1 MKESIKN
8 IIISISIII
17 IAILISLFFINN
29 SNTSLNNKKSKEI
42 GIGSR
47 TININILDNK
57 ILCEDVILFNMHSRE
72 ELKYKFFQEY
82 DYLNNTKL
90 YINNSD
96 NFYSTSL
103 KMDLLKGYI
112 NIDKRLLNGLK
123 ITDKNV
129 SIKLTYELDLDYIT
143 RYTNTDVLPLYMDL
157 ENIDYLNNLNK
168 DKASSFVGATS
179 SDILIKKN
187 IDAKV
192 SDTSWIDM
200 VEECIPYLDNIIR
213 NPRRFIVQEENIVP
227 IEKAKVVTEESI
239 RHLAQHTSMIQE
251 VQEDGTVIP
260 LKLLNVYREETVDL
274 YENRFIKS
282 LVDNL
287 YTFVN
292 NKLNESDQRSYAKVV
307 SDVTYSGRMKRKDEE
322 VEINLSLKSKK
333 TTEVDASKDGHSLD
347 ERIEHIR
354 DIVTSFRGSAFI
366 KSLKESSPVRS
377 PIRKTNVILK
387 EQNFIKALELWEY
400 LEKNNIKPVTSIEKR
415 NEVSKSNDVKTLYDL
430 AFFIN
435 SDALDNETKAKYDLA
450 FFIDNDAIEIKDKAK
465 KEEFNSAIV
474 SKLVNDFVFGGDIT
488 EREFKKLME
497 KEFKEANKRKEKA
510 TSGIKKC
517 IETFLDDVDK
527 KKKKMVTII
536 K

>member
-1 MKESIKN
+1 MN
-8 IIISISIII
+8 I
-17 IAILISLFFINN
+17 
-29 SNTSLNNKKSKEI
+29 
-42 GIGSR
+42 
-47 TININILDNK
+47 
-57 ILCEDVILFNMHSRE
+57 V
-72 ELKYKFFQEY
+72 
-82 DYLNNTKL
+82 
-90 YINNSD
+90 
-96 NFYSTSL
+96 
-103 KMDLLKGYI
+103 
-112 NIDKRLLNGLK
+112 
-123 ITDKNV
+123 
-129 SIKLTYELDLDYIT
+129 DYI
-143 RYTNTDVLPLYMDL
+143 
-157 ENIDYLNNLNK
+157 NNLNK
-168 DKASSFVGATS
+168 DKASSFVEATS

-287 YTFVN
+287 YTFVT
-292 NKLNESDQRSYAKVV
+292 NKLEESDQKSYAKVD
-307 SDVTYSGRMKRKDEE
+307 SEVTYKGIMKKKDEVVE
-322 VEINLSLKSKK
+322 VNLQLTSKK
-333 TTEVDASKDGHSLD
+333 ETDVDASKDGHSLD

-354 DIVTSFRGSAFI
+354 DIVSAFRSSTFI

-435 SDALDNETKAKYDLA
+435 SDALDTS
-450 FFIDNDAIEIKDKAK
+450 
-465 KEEFNSAIV
+465 KEESNGYNSAIV
-474 SKLVNDFVFGGDIT
+474 SKLVNDFVFSGDIT
-488 EREFKKLME
+488 EKEFKKLME

-517 IETFLDDVDK
+517 IEAFLDDVDK

>member
-1 MKESIKN
+1 MN
-8 IIISISIII
+8 I
-17 IAILISLFFINN
+17 
-29 SNTSLNNKKSKEI
+29 
-42 GIGSR
+42 
-47 TININILDNK
+47 
-57 ILCEDVILFNMHSRE
+57 V
-72 ELKYKFFQEY
+72 
-82 DYLNNTKL
+82 
-90 YINNSD
+90 
-96 NFYSTSL
+96 
-103 KMDLLKGYI
+103 
-112 NIDKRLLNGLK
+112 
-123 ITDKNV
+123 
-129 SIKLTYELDLDYIT
+129 DYI
-143 RYTNTDVLPLYMDL
+143 
-157 ENIDYLNNLNK
+157 NNLNK

-287 YTFVN
+287 YTFVT
-292 NKLNESDQRSYAKVV
+292 NKLEESDQKSYAKVD
-307 SDVTYSGRMKRKDEE
+307 SEVTYKGIMKKKDEIVE
-322 VEINLSLKSKK
+322 VNLQLSSKK
-333 TTEVDASKDGHSLD
+333 ETDVDASKDGHSLD

-354 DIVTSFRGSAFI
+354 DIVSAFRSSTFI

-400 LEKNNIKPVTSIEKR
+400 LEKNNIKPVTSIERR

-435 SDALDNETKAKYDLA
+435 SDALDTS
-450 FFIDNDAIEIKDKAK
+450 
-465 KEEFNSAIV
+465 KEESNGYNSAIV
-474 SKLVNDFVFGGDIT
+474 SKLVNDFVFSGDIT
-488 EREFKKLME
+488 EKEFKKLME

-517 IETFLDDVDK
+517 IEAFLDDVDK

>member
-1 MKESIKN
+1 MDI
-8 IIISISIII
+8 
-17 IAILISLFFINN
+17 
-29 SNTSLNNKKSKEI
+29 
-42 GIGSR
+42 
-47 TININILDNK
+47 
-57 ILCEDVILFNMHSRE
+57 V
-72 ELKYKFFQEY
+72 EY
-82 DYLNNTKL
+82 
-90 YINNSD
+90 I
-96 NFYSTSL
+96 
-103 KMDLLKGYI
+103 
-112 NIDKRLLNGLK
+112 
-123 ITDKNV
+123 
-129 SIKLTYELDLDYIT
+129 
-143 RYTNTDVLPLYMDL
+143 
-157 ENIDYLNNLNK
+157 NNLNK
-168 DKASSFVGATS
+168 DKAASFIGATS
-179 SDILIKKN
+179 SNVLVKRD
-187 IDAKV
+187 IDAQV

-292 NKLNESDQRSYAKVV
+292 NKLNESDQRSYAKVM
-307 SDVTYSGRMKRKDEE
+307 SDVTYTGRMKRKDEE

-354 DIVTSFRGSAFI
+354 DIVASFRGSTFI
-366 KSLKESSPVRS
+366 KSLKDSSPVRS

-400 LEKNNIKPVTSIEKR
+400 LEKNNIKPVTSVEKR
-415 NEVSKSNDVKTLYDL
+415 NEVLR
-430 AFFIN
+430 
-435 SDALDNETKAKYDLA
+435 DNETKAKYDLA
-450 FFIDNDAIEIKDKAK
+450 FFIDNDAIEIKDKTK

-497 KEFKEANKRKEKA
+497 KEFRDAKKRKDKA
-510 TSGIKKC
+510 TSGIKKV
-517 IETFLDDVDK
+517 IEEFLDDYDK
-527 KKKKMVTII
+527 KCKKIMAITK
-536 K
+536 

>member
-1 MKESIKN
+1 MN
-8 IIISISIII
+8 I
-17 IAILISLFFINN
+17 
-29 SNTSLNNKKSKEI
+29 
-42 GIGSR
+42 
-47 TININILDNK
+47 
-57 ILCEDVILFNMHSRE
+57 V
-72 ELKYKFFQEY
+72 
-82 DYLNNTKL
+82 
-90 YINNSD
+90 
-96 NFYSTSL
+96 
-103 KMDLLKGYI
+103 
-112 NIDKRLLNGLK
+112 
-123 ITDKNV
+123 
-129 SIKLTYELDLDYIT
+129 DYI
-143 RYTNTDVLPLYMDL
+143 
-157 ENIDYLNNLNK
+157 NNLNK

-292 NKLNESDQRSYAKVV
+292 NKLNESDQRSYAKVESTV
-307 SDVTYSGRMKRKDEE
+307 SYSGLMKKKGEE
-322 VEINLSLKSKK
+322 VEVNLQLKSKK
-333 TTEVDASKDGHSLD
+333 DTEIDASKDGHSLE
-347 ERIEHIR
+347 ERISHIK
-354 DIVTSFRGSAFI
+354 DIVSAFRGSTFI

-400 LEKNNIKPVTSIEKR
+400 LEKNNIKPITSIDKR
-415 NEVSKSNDVKTLYDL
+415 TEIVK
-430 AFFIN
+430 
-435 SDALDNETKAKYDLA
+435 DADIKTKYDLA
-450 FFIDNDAIEIKDKAK
+450 FFIDNDAIDMNATSNKS
-465 KEEFNSAIV
+465 EFNSAII
-474 SKLVNDFVFGGDIT
+474 SKLVNDFVFTGDIT
-488 EREFKKLME
+488 EKEFKKLME
-497 KEFKEANKRKEKA
+497 KEFKEAKKRKDKA
-510 TSGIKKC
+510 TNAIRKT
-517 IETFLDDVDK
+517 IEDFLNDYNTK
-527 KKKKMVTII
+527 KKKIISII

>member
-1 MKESIKN
+1 MKNSKAYDCLIKQLSANGSDKMDGYYPEVMEEIYDWEREEVEDIIWDAFFYKNEIELAQFFPKLKKYDGIKALKESPYLLQIPSEASVE
-8 IIISISIII
+8 IS
-17 IAILISLFFINN
+17 
-29 SNTSLNNKKSKEI
+29 
-42 GIGSR
+42 
-47 TININILDNK
+47 K
-57 ILCEDVILFNMHSRE
+57 ILYEATGDE
-72 ELKYKFFQEY
+72 G
-82 DYLNNTKL
+82 YL
-90 YINNSD
+90 
-96 NFYSTSL
+96 
-103 KMDLLKGYI
+103 
-112 NIDKRLLNGLK
+112 
-123 ITDKNV
+123 
-129 SIKLTYELDLDYIT
+129 
-143 RYTNTDVLPLYMDL
+143 
-157 ENIDYLNNLNK
+157 
-168 DKASSFVGATS
+168 
-179 SDILIKKN
+179 DIIKKN

-287 YTFVN
+287 YTFVT
-292 NKLNESDQRSYAKVV
+292 NKLEESDQKSYAKVD
-307 SDVTYSGRMKRKDEE
+307 SEVTYKGIMKKKDEVVE
-322 VEINLSLKSKK
+322 VNLQLTSKK
-333 TTEVDASKDGHSLD
+333 ETDVDASKDGHSLD

-354 DIVTSFRGSAFI
+354 DIVSAFRSSTFI

-435 SDALDNETKAKYDLA
+435 SDALDTS
-450 FFIDNDAIEIKDKAK
+450 
-465 KEEFNSAIV
+465 KEESNGYNSAIV
-474 SKLVNDFVFGGDIT
+474 SKLVNDFVFSGDIT
-488 EREFKKLME
+488 EKEFKKLME

-517 IETFLDDVDK
+517 IEAFLDDVDK

>member
-1 MKESIKN
+1 MN
-8 IIISISIII
+8 I
-17 IAILISLFFINN
+17 
-29 SNTSLNNKKSKEI
+29 
-42 GIGSR
+42 
-47 TININILDNK
+47 
-57 ILCEDVILFNMHSRE
+57 V
-72 ELKYKFFQEY
+72 
-82 DYLNNTKL
+82 
-90 YINNSD
+90 
-96 NFYSTSL
+96 
-103 KMDLLKGYI
+103 
-112 NIDKRLLNGLK
+112 
-123 ITDKNV
+123 
-129 SIKLTYELDLDYIT
+129 DYI
-143 RYTNTDVLPLYMDL
+143 
-157 ENIDYLNNLNK
+157 NNLNK

-287 YTFVN
+287 YTFVT
-292 NKLNESDQRSYAKVV
+292 NKLEESDQKSYAKVD
-307 SDVTYSGRMKRKDEE
+307 SEVTYKGIMKKKGE
-322 VEINLSLKSKK
+322 VVEVNLQLSSKK
-333 TTEVDASKDGHSLD
+333 ETDVDASKDGHSLD

-354 DIVTSFRGSAFI
+354 DIVSAFRSSTFI

-400 LEKNNIKPVTSIEKR
+400 LEKNNIKPVTSIERR
-415 NEVSKSNDVKTLYDL
+415 NEVSKSGDVKTLYDL

-435 SDALDNETKAKYDLA
+435 SDALDTS
-450 FFIDNDAIEIKDKAK
+450 
-465 KEEFNSAIV
+465 KEESNGYNSAIV
-474 SKLVNDFVFGGDIT
+474 SKLVNDFVFSGDIT
-488 EREFKKLME
+488 EKEFKKLME

-517 IETFLDDVDK
+517 IEAFLDDVDK

>member
-1 MKESIKN
+1 MN
-8 IIISISIII
+8 I
-17 IAILISLFFINN
+17 
-29 SNTSLNNKKSKEI
+29 
-42 GIGSR
+42 
-47 TININILDNK
+47 
-57 ILCEDVILFNMHSRE
+57 V
-72 ELKYKFFQEY
+72 
-82 DYLNNTKL
+82 
-90 YINNSD
+90 
-96 NFYSTSL
+96 
-103 KMDLLKGYI
+103 
-112 NIDKRLLNGLK
+112 
-123 ITDKNV
+123 
-129 SIKLTYELDLDYIT
+129 DYI
-143 RYTNTDVLPLYMDL
+143 
-157 ENIDYLNNLNK
+157 NNLNK

-287 YTFVN
+287 YTFVT
-292 NKLNESDQRSYAKVV
+292 NKLEESDQKSYAKVD
-307 SDVTYSGRMKRKDEE
+307 SEVTYKGIMKKKDEVVE
-322 VEINLSLKSKK
+322 VNLQLSSKK
-333 TTEVDASKDGHSLD
+333 ETDVDASKDGHSLD
-347 ERIEHIR
+347 ERIEHIK
-354 DIVTSFRGSAFI
+354 DIVSAFRSSTFI

-435 SDALDNETKAKYDLA
+435 SDALDTS
-450 FFIDNDAIEIKDKAK
+450 
-465 KEEFNSAIV
+465 KEESNGYNSAIV
-474 SKLVNDFVFGGDIT
+474 SKLVNDFVFSGDIT
-488 EREFKKLME
+488 EKEFKKLME

-517 IETFLDDVDK
+517 IEAFLDDVDK

>member
-1 MKESIKN
+1 MN
-8 IIISISIII
+8 I
-17 IAILISLFFINN
+17 
-29 SNTSLNNKKSKEI
+29 
-42 GIGSR
+42 
-47 TININILDNK
+47 
-57 ILCEDVILFNMHSRE
+57 V
-72 ELKYKFFQEY
+72 
-82 DYLNNTKL
+82 
-90 YINNSD
+90 
-96 NFYSTSL
+96 
-103 KMDLLKGYI
+103 
-112 NIDKRLLNGLK
+112 
-123 ITDKNV
+123 
-129 SIKLTYELDLDYIT
+129 DYI
-143 RYTNTDVLPLYMDL
+143 
-157 ENIDYLNNLNK
+157 NNLNK

-287 YTFVN
+287 YAFVT
-292 NKLNESDQRSYAKVV
+292 NKLEESDQKSYAKVD
-307 SDVTYSGRMKRKDEE
+307 SEVTYKGIMKKKDEV
-322 VEINLSLKSKK
+322 VEINLQLSSKK
-333 TTEVDASKDGHSLD
+333 ETDVDASKDGHSLD

-354 DIVTSFRGSAFI
+354 DIVSAFRSSTFI

-400 LEKNNIKPVTSIEKR
+400 LEKNNIKPVTSIERR
-415 NEVSKSNDVKTLYDL
+415 NEVSKSGDVKTLYDL

-435 SDALDNETKAKYDLA
+435 SDALDTS
-450 FFIDNDAIEIKDKAK
+450 
-465 KEEFNSAIV
+465 KEESNGYNSAIV
-474 SKLVNDFVFGGDIT
+474 SKLVNDFVFSGDIT
-488 EREFKKLME
+488 EKEFKKLME

-517 IETFLDDVDK
+517 IEAFLDDVDK

>member
-1 MKESIKN
+1 MDIV
-8 IIISISIII
+8 
-17 IAILISLFFINN
+17 
-29 SNTSLNNKKSKEI
+29 
-42 GIGSR
+42 
-47 TININILDNK
+47 D
-57 ILCEDVILFNMHSRE
+57 
-72 ELKYKFFQEY
+72 
-82 DYLNNTKL
+82 
-90 YINNSD
+90 YINN
-96 NFYSTSL
+96 
-103 KMDLLKGYI
+103 I
-112 NIDKRLLNGLK
+112 
-123 ITDKNV
+123 
-129 SIKLTYELDLDYIT
+129 
-143 RYTNTDVLPLYMDL
+143 
-157 ENIDYLNNLNK
+157 NK

-179 SDILIKKN
+179 SNILIKKD
-187 IDAKV
+187 IDARV
-192 SDTSWIDM
+192 SDTTWIDM

-287 YTFVN
+287 YTFVT
-292 NKLNESDQRSYAKVV
+292 NKLQESDQKSYAKVNSEV
-307 SDVTYSGRMKRKDEE
+307 SYKGLMKRKGE
-322 VEINLSLKSKK
+322 VVEVNLQLSSKK
-333 TTEVDASKDGHSLD
+333 ETDVDASKDGHSLD

-354 DIVTSFRGSAFI
+354 DIVSAFRGSTFI

-400 LEKNNIKPVTSIEKR
+400 LEKNNIKPVTSVEKR
-415 NEVSKSNDVKTLYDL
+415 NEVSKNADVKALYDL

-435 SDALDNETKAKYDLA
+435 SDALDVN
-450 FFIDNDAIEIKDKAK
+450 
-465 KEEFNSAIV
+465 KEETGGYNSAIV
-474 SKLVNDFVFGGDIT
+474 SKLVNDFVFSGDIT
-488 EREFKKLME
+488 EKEFKKLME

-510 TSGIKKC
+510 TAGIKKC
-517 IETFLDDVDK
+517 IESFLDDVDK
-527 KKKKMVTII
+527 KKKKMVAII